1 MKIFTHKSIKYFKF
15 VWWFKFNFLILQPQK
30 HKNIKAQTCICIF
43 VYSCTYVYADELMC
57 VFMYCLLH
65 CQAKEKIIINNQKY
79 KLWQKQD

>member
-1 MKIFTHKSIKYFKF
+1 
-15 VWWFKFNFLILQPQK
+15 
-30 HKNIKAQTCICIF
+30 
-43 VYSCTYVYADELMC
+43 MC